1 MLEVLSTMR
10 SGGALTVRLKED
22 QETPCL
28 SVSCVES
35 HRAFA
40 CSYQGQD
47 QLLFLVEDILSEG
60 RSFLSYIE
68 ETLAPDQMLLS
79 LEAVRS
85 AIQTFYEHQGDVWQC
100 IEWISGE

>member
-1 MLEVLSTMR
+1 LEALSAMKC
-10 SGGALTVRLKED
+10 GGTLTARLKED
-22 QETPCL
+22 REAPCL

-60 RSFLSYIE
+60 RSFLTYIE
-68 ETLAPDQMLLS
+68 EALAPDQMLLS

-85 AIQTFYEHQGDVWQC
+85 AVQMFYEYQGDVQQC
-100 IEWISGE
+100 IAWISEE

>member
-1 MLEVLSTMR
+1 M
-10 SGGALTVRLKED
+10 
-22 QETPCL
+22 

-60 RSFLSYIE
+60 RSFLTYIE
-68 ETLAPDQMLLS
+68 EALAPDQMLLS

-85 AIQTFYEHQGDVWQC
+85 AVQMFYEYQGDVQQC
-100 IEWISGE
+100 IAWISEE